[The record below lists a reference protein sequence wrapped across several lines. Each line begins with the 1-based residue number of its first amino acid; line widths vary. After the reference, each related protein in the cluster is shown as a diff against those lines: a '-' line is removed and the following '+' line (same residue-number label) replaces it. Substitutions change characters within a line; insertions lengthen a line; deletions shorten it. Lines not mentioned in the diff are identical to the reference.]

1 MSYIS
6 EALEYLN
13 ILDEDRSSKSTINSY
28 MIVLLT
34 HMLKC
39 RYQNEYENKASWRA
53 SIRNSY
59 KGIVTQFPVVGKGV
73 LYKIFYL
80 KQLDLE
86 RLYKLARID
95 AQTETNLP
103 LNTFPESC
111 PWTKEQLINLDFI
124 NNFIEEYGQDVNKN
138 S

>member
-39 RYQNEYENKASWRA
+39 KYQNNYENKASWRA

-59 KGIVTQFPVVGKGV
+59 KGIVTQFTVVGRGS
-73 LYKIFYL
+73 LYKIFYGGPFL
-80 KQLDLE
+80 
-86 RLYKLARID
+86 RGRRTRNPA
-95 AQTETNLP
+95 LP
-103 LNTFPESC
+103 Y
-111 PWTKEQLINLDFI
+111 IN
-124 NNFIEEYGQDVNKN
+124 G
-138 S
+138 

>member
-13 ILDEDRSSKSTINSY
+13 ILDEDRSSKSSINSY

-39 RYQNEYENKASWRA
+39 KYQNGYEDKASWRA

-59 KGIVTQFPVVGKGV
+59 KGIITQFPVVGKGA

-80 KQLDLE
+80 KQMDLD

-95 AQTETNLP
+95 AQSETNRP
-103 LNTFPESC
+103 LDTFPKSC
-111 PWTKEQLINLDFI
+111 PWTREELISLEFI
-124 NNFIEEYGQDVNKN
+124 NEFLDEYCQDVMKD

>member
-6 EALEYLN
+6 EALEYVN

-39 RYQNEYENKASWRA
+39 RYQNEYGNKASWRA

-59 KGIVTQFPVVGKGV
+59 KGIVTQFPVVGKGA

-95 AQTETNLP
+95 AQIETNLP

-111 PWTKEQLINLDFI
+111 PWIKEQLINLDFI